1 MTPTVYRQML
11 GAELLK
17 LRRNRA
23 VMAFALLLTSGIVV
37 IAFGYSAIQ
46 HASNPA
52 AHPPAGGVHAFNDA
66 VRVLALFFGALAAI
80 LIGTEAGTV
89 DLTNGVFRDLV
100 ATGRSRL
107 ALFAV
112 RVPAAIIVS
121 LAFAAVAYAIS
132 LIAVFAFAGG
142 EPTPS
147 LSLIVQSAGW
157 IAISN
162 AILATLAVG
171 VGSLTASRPLTL
183 TAVIGWHA
191 IASNLLVSITSLG
204 SARDGILNA
213 ALTQIQPITGGRIDV
228 TMATGVAVTV
238 LLAWTIVPIALGTW
252 RTQTRDA

>member
-1 MTPTVYRQML
+1 
-11 GAELLK
+11 

-23 VMAFALLLTSGIVV
+23 VMGFALALTTGVV
-37 IAFGYSAIQ
+37 VLAFGYTAIR

-52 AHPPAGGVHAFNDA
+52 QYAPAGGLHAFTDM

-80 LIGTEAGTV
+80 LIGSEAGTV

-100 ATGRSRL
+100 ATGRPRL
-107 ALFAV
+107 TLFFV

-121 LAFAAVAYAIS
+121 LAFAALAYAIA
-132 LIAVFAFAGG
+132 LIAVFAFAGS

-147 LSLIVQSAGW
+147 MSLILQSAGW

-162 AILATLAVG
+162 TILSTLAVG
-171 VGSLTASRPLTL
+171 VGSLSGSRPLTL

-191 IASNLLVSITSLG
+191 IASNLLLSITSLG

-213 ALTQIQPITGGRIDV
+213 ALTQIQPIAGGRIDV
-228 TMATGVAVTV
+228 PMATGVAIVV
-238 LLAWTIVPIALGTW
+238 MLAWTIVPIAVGAW